1 MAAENLPFIRLGG
14 VELPIKYLSLIIL
27 VVQNSAL
34 VMVMKYSFTST
45 PSEERYLASTAV
57 IVSEIMK
64 MVACVLITFYEK
76 GSVQA
81 TSAFLYDEIFVKFND
96 TMKLSIPALLYL
108 LQNNVLFVAVANLD
122 AATFQVSYQ
131 LKIITTALF
140 SVFML
145 GKRITAFKWLSLFV
159 LMFGIAAVQYQ
170 PTDSNPTKKSGAV
183 SQNVFVGLVAVFSA
197 CLSSGFA
204 GVYFEKLLKGSSSS
218 IWMRNIQLSIFS
230 IICGFIGIY
239 LFESHLILERGFF
252 YGYHSIV
259 WFVIAN
265 QAFGG
270 LVVAVVVKYADNILK
285 GFATS
290 VSIILSSVLSIYLFS
305 WSPSLQFVFGASLV
319 ICAVYMYSMPDT
331 LQPLPR

>member
-1 MAAENLPFIRLGG
+1 
-14 VELPIKYLSLIIL
+14 
-27 VVQNSAL
+27 
-34 VMVMKYSFTST
+34 
-45 PSEERYLASTAV
+45 
-57 IVSEIMK
+57 
-64 MVACVLITFYEK
+64 
-76 GSVQA
+76 
-81 TSAFLYDEIFVKFND
+81 
-96 TMKLSIPALLYL
+96 MKLSIPALLYL